1 MLRKKKYGSHNSYE
15 TPSTINVSYMPIST
29 YSPLFTRMSITI
41 YACSTFAIED
51 EAFLPTVFYERSTS
65 RQGTIIDEGVHYA
78 SIQVGQR
85 FYDTVFP
92 SRKR

>member
-1 MLRKKKYGSHNSYE
+1 MNAVVNHVYPVCQSC
-15 TPSTINVSYMPIST
+15 
-29 YSPLFTRMSITI
+29 FWRMSITI
-41 YACSTFAIED
+41 YACSTFPIED

-65 RQGTIIDEGVHYA
+65 RQGTVIDEGVHYA

-92 SRKR
+92 SRRGSG